1 MIWSLF
7 KKEFIDSIRDKRAV
21 FAAMAGALF
30 SPIFFAGMMTFM
42 LEKSTSVDE
51 LYIEIVNGDQAPH
64 LVALLQQDKILH
76 HATPVTGKYFEI
88 KDEGSEEA
96 ESQEHSKIKL
106 TFSEDFAANLK
117 VGKTGLVTLTADY
130 SQKETNDRVRR
141 VKRVIDGYQGQ
152 LVSMKLMARG
162 VSPSILAAIQV
173 AEQDTSSPSSKSA
186 LILGMLGIMV
196 LVAVFVSSTN
206 VAIDSSAGERE
217 RNSLELL
224 IMQPVSTWQV
234 VAAKTLNS
242 GMFGL
247 FGGTLS
253 VVLTALVIPF
263 IPLHKLGMAFNFD
276 WQLALTIWLLLVPL
290 AFFAAAFQLATAFH
304 AKSFKE
310 AQSYIQYTIMIPVIV
325 PMALEMSNYKHA
337 ALSYIPI
344 LAQQQAISQ
353 MIRGELEGYG
363 PLLGGSVITLV
374 TAVLIAKFIAR
385 SLKSEKVVLGL

>member
-51 LYIEIVNGDQAPH
+51 LYIEIVNEQQAPQI
-64 LVALLQQDKILH
+64 VALLNQGKVLH
-76 HATPVTGKYFEI
+76 QLTPETGKHFSLDGED
-88 KDEGSEEA
+88 K
-96 ESQEHSKIKL
+96 EHSKIRL
-106 TFSEDFAANLK
+106 TFSESFAENLK
-117 VGKTGLVTLTADY
+117 AGKTAEVNLTADY
-130 SQKETNDRVRR
+130 SKKETGDRVRR
-141 VKRVIDGYQGQ
+141 IKRIIDGYQSQ
-152 LVSMKLMARG
+152 LISMKLMARG
-162 VSPSILAAIQV
+162 VSPSVLSAIKV
-173 AEQDTSSPSSKSA
+173 AENDTSSPSSKSA
-186 LILGMLGIMV
+186 LLLGMLGIMI

-206 VAIDSSAGERE
+206 VAIDCSAGERE

-234 VAAKTLNS
+234 VVAKTLNT
-242 GMFGL
+242 GMFGVI
-247 FGGTLS
+247 GGTLS
-253 VVLTALVIPF
+253 VVLTAMVIPF
-263 IPLHKLGMAFNFD
+263 IPLHKLGMAFHFD
-276 WQLALTIWLLLVPL
+276 WQLALTIWLLLLPL

-325 PMALEMSNYKHA
+325 PMALEFSNYKHI

-353 MIRGELEGYG
+353 MIRGELESYT
-363 PLLGGSVITLV
+363 PLVIGSIITIAS
-374 TAVLIAKFIAR
+374 AVLIAKFIAR

>member
-1 MIWSLF
+1 MIWALF
-7 KKEFIDSIRDKRAV
+7 KKEFKDSIRDKRAV

-51 LYIEIVNGDQAPH
+51 LFIEIKGVEQAPQI
-64 LVALLQQDKILH
+64 VALLEQGKVLH
-76 HATPVTGKYFEI
+76 QAIPEKGKYFTQ
-88 KDEGSEEA
+88 DGEE
-96 ESQEHSKIKL
+96 QEHSKITL
-106 TFSEDFAANLK
+106 EFAADFASNLRL
-117 VGKTGLVTLTADY
+117 GKTADITLTADY
-130 SQKETNDRVRR
+130 SQKETKDRVRR
-141 VKRVIDGYQGQ
+141 VKRVIESYQGQ

-162 VSPSILAAIQV
+162 VSPTVLSAIKI
-173 AEQDTSSPSSKSA
+173 AENDTSSPSSKSA
-186 LILGMLGIMV
+186 LILGMLGIMI

-224 IMQPVSTWQV
+224 IMQPVSTWHVV
-234 VAAKTLNS
+234 VAKTINS
-242 GMFGL
+242 GMFGVI
-247 FGGTLS
+247 GGTLS
-253 VVLTALVIPF
+253 VVLTAMVIPF

-276 WQLALTIWLLLVPL
+276 IQLAFTIWLLLLPL

-310 AQSYIQYTIMIPVIV
+310 AQSYIQYTIMVPIIL

-363 PLLGGSVITLV
+363 PLIGGSLITIAS
-374 TAVLIAKFIAR
+374 AVLLAKFIAR